1 MTTIR
6 TLLKSMC
13 VLAMVTV
20 STSAIAYTKDDDE
33 KACKKPQFKDF
44 TLPVYQEPEK
54 HEVAPE
60 AAFTVMLSPW
70 VDPKSIKLSAKNK
83 PLEFSVESNS
93 SFHRVKS
100 KIPAEY
106 TGKFIRLDI
115 SAKSTLGCGEKDGW
129 LIKVTDK

>member
-6 TLLKSMC
+6 TLLKSVC
-13 VLAMVTV
+13 VFAMVAV
-20 STSAIAYTKDDDE
+20 SASAIAYTKDDDE

-60 AAFTVMLSPW
+60 SAFTVMLSPW
-70 VDPKSIKLSAKNK
+70 VDPQSIKLSAKSK
-83 PLEFSVESNS
+83 PLAFSVESNS

-106 TGKFIRLDI
+106 TGKFVRLDI

>member
-1 MTTIR
+1 MTTIK
-6 TLLKSMC
+6 TLLKSVC
-13 VLAMVTV
+13 VFAMVAV

-60 AAFTVMLSPW
+60 SEFTVMVSPW
-70 VDPKSIKLSAKNK
+70 VDPKSIKLSAKSK
-83 PLEFSVESNS
+83 PIDFSVESNS

-100 KIPAEY
+100 KIPAEF
-106 TGKFIRLDI
+106 TGQFVRLDI
-115 SAKSTLGCGEKDGW
+115 SAKATLGCSEKYGW
-129 LIKVTDK
+129 LLKVTEQ